1 MSKDCSECDY
11 FEGYTSEGEPLC
23 SYDEEGGVG
32 CPYNDE
38 SSISEEKMEDGV
50 KFEIDAT
57 FFTEYV
63 RETIRNTVQHLTR
76 TIVERE
82 IKNIITATYQKEIKA
97 LTKVAMSKAV
107 DTQVA
112 EFMADDISLGGGWM
126 EEPRTLSRKEYLA
139 ELVEKELADYKNES
153 KVKTIAHEVSSK
165 AINDFISKMK
175 NEINAGINEYF
186 NSATRQVLTEN
197 VVSMLMSN
205 ETYQRMAQSM
215 KHFLPE
221 GTQGER
227 P

>member
-1 MSKDCSECDY
+1 MSKDCRECDY

-23 SYDEEGGVG
+23 DVD

-38 SSISEEKMEDGV
+38 SEVSEQKTADGI

-63 RETIRNTVQHLTR
+63 RETIRNTVQNLTR

-82 IKNIITATYQKEIKA
+82 IKNIITDAYQEEIKA
-97 LTKVAMSKAV
+97 LTKAAMSKAV

-126 EEPRTLSRKEYLA
+126 EKPRTLSRKDYMA
-139 ELVEKELADYKNES
+139 ELVEKELADYKTES

-165 AINDFISKMK
+165 AINDFTSKMK
-175 NEINAGINEYF
+175 SEINAGINEYF

>member
-1 MSKDCSECDY
+1 MSKDCRECDY

-23 SYDEEGGVG
+23 SYDEEYGVN

-63 RETIRNTVQHLTR
+63 RETIRNTVKHLTR

-82 IKNIITATYQKEIKA
+82 IKNIITDTYQEEIKA
-97 LTKVAMSKAV
+97 LTEAAMSKAV

-112 EFMADDISLGGGWM
+112 EFMADDISLGGGWR

-139 ELVEKELADYKNES
+139 ELVEKELVDYKTES

-165 AINDFISKMK
+165 AINDFTSKMK